1 MVIPVLHIK
10 KVSLKGLINCP
21 ALCDPVDCSP
31 PGSSV
36 HGMFQARILESVPL
50 PPSRGCFQHRE
61 GTCTSAS
68 PALAGGFFTTVPSG
82 NPACLLSLLRSVV
95 GNRIYVTLLLTGQ
108 FVWWILT
115 GQFIE
120 CLSVWRFLTIRLW
133 LYILAEIP
141 PVWWC
146 VPLCVSYQGESAVDV
161 S

>member
-1 MVIPVLHIK
+1 MITKARKLILVNYYCLNDRLYLNFPMSLPSPNIHSR
-10 KVSLKGLINCP
+10 VSRCIVVSACVCAQSCP

-82 NPACLLSLLRSVV
+82 KPACLLSLLRSVV
-95 GNRIYVTLLLTGQ
+95 GNRTSITLLLTGQ
-108 FVWWILT
+108 SF
-115 GQFIE
+115 
-120 CLSVWRFLTIRLW
+120 
-133 LYILAEIP
+133 
-141 PVWWC
+141 
-146 VPLCVSYQGESAVDV
+146 
-161 S
+161 